1 MGIISTIEASCRDC
15 YKCVRSCP
23 VKAIKI
29 TAGHAEVVEARCIA
43 DGQCVSVCP
52 QQAKKVA
59 DGIGLVR
66 SFFLAKQQ
74 IAVSLAPSFVA
85 LEEFTSPGQL
95 VTALRKLG
103 FAYVAE
109 TAEAAELIAQEHLQL
124 VEKHSA
130 GPVITSCC
138 PVVVNLI
145 ERYYP
150 ALIKYLAPVVSPM
163 VAHGRLLKAKYGS
176 DLKVVF
182 IGPCISKKDEY
193 RRAELQGSIDA
204 VLTFQELRTMIAEEG
219 IDLEHLEPGNFDHDG
234 GTARVFPLPAGLAK
248 TARLSTDLLAQEFI
262 AIDGL
267 EAVIYFLD
275 RFEEVQNSLRL
286 VELLACE
293 GGCLMGPGLE
303 SNLSLYARRDRLL
316 RYAQSSAE
324 KPLPPAEVDR
334 KVRLSTVYAKRKLD
348 RITPTEEEIRA
359 VLSTTGKHKPADE
372 LNCGAC
378 GYNSCREK
386 AIAVLEGLAEIDM
399 CIPYMRTKAES
410 RANLICSMT
419 PNAIFVVDRN
429 LRILEV
435 NPAAEKKFLCQQEQV
450 VGKSLE
456 VLIDPVYFKEALHT
470 KELVTG
476 EVAYPTYG
484 IVTWQAIFYVETEAV
499 LIGIFVDI
507 TKEHEQRERLAL
519 VKGETLTKA
528 QEVIDKQMRV
538 AQEIAGL
545 LGETTAETKVLLTK
559 LIKMIKNGNGSIQ

>member
-29 TAGHAEVVEARCIA
+29 TDGHAEVVEDRCIA
-43 DGQCVSVCP
+43 DGQCVLVCP

-59 DGIGLVR
+59 DGKGLVR
-66 SFFLAKQQ
+66 SFFLAKQK

-85 LEEFTSPGQL
+85 LEEFSTPGQL
-95 VTALRKLG
+95 VAALRKLG

-163 VAHGRLLKAKYGS
+163 VAHGRLLKAKYGP

-182 IGPCISKKDEY
+182 IGPCIRKKDEY

-204 VLTFQELRTMIAEEG
+204 VLTFQELRDDACRG
-219 IDLEHLEPGNFDHDG
+219 RDRSEHLEPGNFDHDG

-267 EAVIYFLD
+267 EAVIDFLD
-275 RFEEVQNSLRL
+275 RFEEVKDSLRL

-348 RITPTEEEIRA
+348 RITPTEEEIRE

-372 LNCGAC
+372 LNCGVC

-386 AIAVLEGLAEIDM
+386 AIA
-399 CIPYMRTKAES
+399 
-410 RANLICSMT
+410 
-419 PNAIFVVDRN
+419 
-429 LRILEV
+429 
-435 NPAAEKKFLCQQEQV
+435 
-450 VGKSLE
+450 
-456 VLIDPVYFKEALHT
+456 
-470 KELVTG
+470 
-476 EVAYPTYG
+476 
-484 IVTWQAIFYVETEAV
+484 
-499 LIGIFVDI
+499 
-507 TKEHEQRERLAL
+507 
-519 VKGETLTKA
+519 
-528 QEVIDKQMRV
+528 
-538 AQEIAGL
+538 
-545 LGETTAETKVLLTK
+545 
-559 LIKMIKNGNGSIQ
+559 GS